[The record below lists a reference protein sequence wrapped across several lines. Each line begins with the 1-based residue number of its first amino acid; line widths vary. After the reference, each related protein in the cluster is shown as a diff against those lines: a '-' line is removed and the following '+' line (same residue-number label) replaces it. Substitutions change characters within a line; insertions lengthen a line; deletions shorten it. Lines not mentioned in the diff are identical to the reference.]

1 MKITP
6 IEIKKKDFGKQ
17 KGFMKKGYDTEEVSR
32 FLEFLAEHWEKI
44 LDENKE
50 SSIRIQYLEKEI
62 STSRENEDALFK
74 TLKTAEDAG
83 ANLVDQ
89 ARRSSEIKVQEAQ
102 LKADV
107 IIKEAQG
114 QARAIVQKAHARA
127 RNILDEMVEE
137 LRERERD
144 YKVLETH
151 RDNLLIEVR
160 TYIKESLEKI
170 DRLESK
176 TSSEYFEKKIEEAQ
190 QILEE
195 KQELLDLQKAKIYQ
209 EEEAE
214 TEKKEEVSETTSAT
228 ENSNGSESFF
238 DKIG

>member
-6 IEIKKKDFGKQ
+6 IEIKKKDFAKQ
-17 KGFMKKGYDTEEVSR
+17 KGFMKKGYDKEEVSR

-50 SSIRIQYLEKEI
+50 SSIKIQYLEKEI

-74 TLKTAEDAG
+74 TLKTAEEAG

-89 ARRSSEIKVQEAQ
+89 ARRSAELKVQEAQ
-102 LKADV
+102 IKSDV
-107 IIKEAQG
+107 IIKEAQN
-114 QARAIVQKAHARA
+114 QARTIVQKANARA
-127 RNILDEMVEE
+127 RNVLDEMLEE
-137 LRERERD
+137 LRDRERD
-144 YKVLETH
+144 YKALETY
-151 RDNLLIEVR
+151 RDNLLLEIR
-160 TYIKESLEKI
+160 TYINESLEKI

-176 TSSEYFEKKIEEAQ
+176 TSSDYFKEKIAEAQ

-195 KQELLDLQKAKIYQ
+195 KQELLDLEKAKVLQ
-209 EEEAE
+209 DDDVTEDTEVEAN
-214 TEKKEEVSETTSAT
+214 VSE
-228 ENSNGSESFF
+228 NGSTEEESFF

>member
-17 KGFMKKGYDTEEVSR
+17 KGLMKKGYDSEEVSR

-89 ARRSSEIKVQEAQ
+89 ARRSAELKVQEAQ
-102 LKADV
+102 MKSDV
-107 IIKEAQG
+107 IVQEAQN

-137 LRERERD
+137 LRDRERD
-144 YKVLETH
+144 YKVLESH

-170 DRLESK
+170 DRLEAK
-176 TSSEYFEKKIEEAQ
+176 TSGDYFEKRIEEAQ

-209 EEEAE
+209 EEEVAE
-214 TEKKEEVSETTSAT
+214 EISGVAEADVAESSTE
-228 ENSNGSESFF
+228 SESFF

>member
-6 IEIKKKDFGKQ
+6 IEIKKKDFAKQ
-17 KGFMKKGYDTEEVSR
+17 KGFMKKGYDKEDVSR

-50 SSIRIQYLEKEI
+50 SSIKIQYLEKEI

-74 TLKTAEDAG
+74 TLKTAEEAG

-89 ARRSSEIKVQEAQ
+89 ARRSAELKVQEAQ
-102 LKADV
+102 IKSDV
-107 IIKEAQG
+107 IIKEAQN
-114 QARAIVQKAHARA
+114 QARVIVQKANARA
-127 RNILDEMVEE
+127 RNVLDEMLEE
-137 LRERERD
+137 LRDRERD
-144 YKVLETH
+144 YKALETY
-151 RDNLLIEVR
+151 RDNLLLEIR
-160 TYIKESLEKI
+160 TYINESLEKI

-176 TSSEYFEKKIEEAQ
+176 TSSNYFKEKIAEAQ

-195 KQELLDLQKAKIYQ
+195 KQELLDLEKAKVLQ
-209 EEEAE
+209 DDEE
-214 TEKKEEVSETTSAT
+214 TENTEVEANASE
-228 ENSNGSESFF
+228 NGSAEEESFF

>member
-6 IEIKKKDFGKQ
+6 IEIKKKDFAKQ
-17 KGFMKKGYDTEEVSR
+17 KGFLKKGYDKEEVSR

-50 SSIRIQYLEKEI
+50 SSIKIQYLEKEI

-74 TLKTAEDAG
+74 TLKTAEEAG

-89 ARRSSEIKVQEAQ
+89 ARRSAELKVQEAQ
-102 LKADV
+102 IKSDV
-107 IIKEAQG
+107 IIKEAQN
-114 QARAIVQKAHARA
+114 QARSIVQKANARA
-127 RNILDEMVEE
+127 RNVLDEMLEE
-137 LRERERD
+137 LRDRERD
-144 YKVLETH
+144 YKALETY
-151 RDNLLIEVR
+151 RDNLLLEIR
-160 TYIKESLEKI
+160 TYINESLEKI

-176 TSSEYFEKKIEEAQ
+176 TSSDYFKEKIAEAQ

-195 KQELLDLQKAKIYQ
+195 KQELLDLEKAKVLQ
-209 EEEAE
+209 DDDD
-214 TEKKEEVSETTSAT
+214 EEVQPTEVEASVSE
-228 ENSNGSESFF
+228 NGSAEEGSFF

>member
-6 IEIKKKDFGKQ
+6 IEIKKKDFAKQ
-17 KGFMKKGYDTEEVSR
+17 KGFLKKGYDKEEVSR

-50 SSIRIQYLEKEI
+50 SSIKIQYLEKEI

-74 TLKTAEDAG
+74 TLKTAEEAG

-89 ARRSSEIKVQEAQ
+89 ARRSAELKVQEAQ
-102 LKADV
+102 IKSDV
-107 IIKEAQG
+107 IVKEAQN
-114 QARAIVQKAHARA
+114 QARSIVQKANARA
-127 RNILDEMVEE
+127 RNVLDEMLEE
-137 LRERERD
+137 LRDRERD
-144 YKVLETH
+144 YKALETY
-151 RDNLLIEVR
+151 RDNLLLEIR
-160 TYIKESLEKI
+160 TYINESLEKI

-176 TSSEYFEKKIEEAQ
+176 TSSDYFKEKIAEAQ

-195 KQELLDLQKAKIYQ
+195 KQELLDLEKAKVLQ
-209 EEEAE
+209 DDD
-214 TEKKEEVSETTSAT
+214 EEVQPTEVEASVSE
-228 ENSNGSESFF
+228 NGSAEEGSFF